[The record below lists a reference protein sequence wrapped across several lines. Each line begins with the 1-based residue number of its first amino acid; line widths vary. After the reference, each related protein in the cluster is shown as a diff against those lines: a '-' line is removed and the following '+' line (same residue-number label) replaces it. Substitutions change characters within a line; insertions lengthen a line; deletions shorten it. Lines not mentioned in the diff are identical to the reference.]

1 MNKLNFIVTN
11 FFIFFKNIVFFLNCY
26 EERNWFKKRDR
37 EEEKNF

>member
-1 MNKLNFIVTN
+1 MNKLNFIVTKIL
-11 FFIFFKNIVFFLNCY
+11 FFFLNCY